1 MKEALARALIQS
13 SKQPGYEVQI
23 VIASEAKQSI
33 SPLDAKKAGLL
44 RFARNDGK
52 TRIRIPAARFRPS
65 LANHPPYKGV
75 GNAGRPMHPQPRVG
89 KKIPS
94 GQISARIFRVAVCHR
109 GACNSDVCFDLF
121 R

>member
-1 MKEALARALIQS
+1 VHGFNLQNSQDTKF
-13 SKQPGYEVQI
+13 QI

-65 LANHPPYKGV
+65 LANHPP
-75 GNAGRPMHPQPRVG
+75 R
-89 KKIPS
+89 
-94 GQISARIFRVAVCHR
+94 
-109 GACNSDVCFDLF
+109 
-121 R
+121 